1 MSEGKALSAIKEKF
15 GSVLIDVFEKND
27 RRVYITVDKK
37 EVPEVCKFMYKDLEG
52 RLAIVTSTDTRSGI
66 ELLYHFM
73 FPKEYQ
79 MITVKTKVKKPS
91 PEIESIA
98 PIMHS
103 ANWIERE
110 IFDILGVKFKN
121 HPDLRRL
128 LMADKW
134 PEGVYPLRCDFKEP
148 KL

>member
-37 EVPEVCKFMYKDLEG
+37 EIPEVSKFMFEDLEG
-52 RLAIVTSTDTRSGI
+52 RLATISSTDTRSGV

-73 FPKEYQ
+73 FPREHQ

-98 PIMHS
+98 PIMYS
-103 ANWIERE
+103 ASWVERE

-121 HPDLRRL
+121 HPDPRRL

>member
-1 MSEGKALSAIKEKF
+1 MNERKALSSVKDKF
-15 GSVLIDVFEKND
+15 GSVLIDVYEHNE

-37 EVPEVCKFMYKDLEG
+37 DIPDICKFMFKDLGG

-73 FPKEYQ
+73 FIKEHQ
-79 MITVKTKVKKPS
+79 LITVKTKVKKPL
-91 PEIESIA
+91 PEIETISH
-98 PIMHS
+98 IMNS

-121 HPDLRRL
+121 HPDPRRL